1 MSSKFSMILVL
12 LFMFSVTAVYAQS
25 PASISVHKQV
35 KPVFKGEVHN
45 PVLKFEVMTSQ
56 NDVEAGQ
63 FDLQIGESTARL
75 IDAIEIYYTGSE
87 QSFSAQQLAGRA
99 GNISAETSVQ
109 VNQPLEQGRNYF
121 WVSVRLN
128 DSASL
133 TDLLEINSKSVQLNG
148 TGYHAESDRPHV
160 ALRPAVKVRSGGQD
174 NVHTYR
180 IPGMATSNGGTLL
193 DVYDIRRDNS
203 GDLQGDIDVGLSRST
218 DGGETWEPMQVIMDM
233 VNSR

>member
-63 FDLQIGESTARL
+63 FDLQIGESTAHL

-87 QSFSAQQLAGRA
+87 QSSSAQQLAGRA

-121 WVSVRLN
+121 WRSEEHTSELQSRGHLVCRL
-128 DSASL
+128 L
-133 TDLLEINSKSVQLNG
+133 
-148 TGYHAESDRPHV
+148 
-160 ALRPAVKVRSGGQD
+160 
-174 NVHTYR
+174 
-180 IPGMATSNGGTLL
+180 
-193 DVYDIRRDNS
+193 
-203 GDLQGDIDVGLSRST
+203 
-218 DGGETWEPMQVIMDM
+218 
-233 VNSR
+233 

>member
-12 LFMFSVTAVYAQS
+12 LFMFSVTAVSAQS

-87 QSFSAQQLAGRA
+87 QSFSAQQLAGGGFLPFFSDCAIACALALAFFSQMRA
-99 GNISAETSVQ
+99 QA
-109 VNQPLEQGRNYF
+109 
-121 WVSVRLN
+121 
-128 DSASL
+128 
-133 TDLLEINSKSVQLNG
+133 NSMPRM
-148 TGYHAESDRPHV
+148 A
-160 ALRPAVKVRSGGQD
+160 RPAGMTMKAG
-174 NVHTYR
+174 
-180 IPGMATSNGGTLL
+180 PGNTMRQMPTTRTVPPTMPMAIRFATLYGT
-193 DVYDIRRDNS
+193 
-203 GDLQGDIDVGLSRST
+203 
-218 DGGETWEPMQVIMDM
+218 
-233 VNSR
+233 